1 MQNIFIG
8 LALILFNADAAF
20 GNTIINIFPS
30 FAGYFLLY
38 RGLTALDGKSAHFSA
53 IKPLCTLLMIYE
65 LAVWTIDVLAI
76 RHNVAAIFAE
86 FISSAGVI
94 YVTYHIARGIGD
106 IQKKTSVELG
116 YGKLCDYWKYSVTI
130 SSIFNLLSLVFV
142 RVSLILTIISLISGM
157 FFLSAFYK
165 TKKHYYDNL

>member
-38 RGLTALDGKSAHFSA
+38 RGLTALDGKTTHFST
-53 IKPLCTLLMIYE
+53 IKPLCVLLMFYE
-65 LAVWTIDVLAI
+65 LGIWTIDALAI
-76 RHNVAAIFAE
+76 RLDAAAIFAE
-86 FISSAGVI
+86 LISSSGVI
-94 YVTYHIARGIGD
+94 YVTYHIAEGIGD
-106 IQKKTSVELG
+106 IEKKTSVELG
-116 YGKLCDYWKYSVTI
+116 YGKLCNYWKYSVTF
-130 SSIFNLLSLVFV
+130 SVIFNLLSLVFA
-142 RVSLILTIISLISGM
+142 RVSLILTIISLISVM